1 MRWRTRL
8 AIKIGSVPW
17 MPRLLPLIVR
27 CDNAVQTVTGQRCGL
42 LDIAGLPNVT
52 LLTTGRRSGVRRV
65 TRLLA
70 APTGSGWLIAGSYF
84 GGPRTPQWVFNL
96 RAVDR
101 AAVVDHGRRIAVVV
115 SELGGDERHAG
126 WQRLRAV
133 WPNFSL
139 YERRTDRQIPVF
151 ELVRD

>member
-8 AIKIGSVPW
+8 AITIGSVPW
-17 MPRLLPLIVR
+17 MPRVLPLIVR
-27 CDNAVQTVTGQRCGL
+27 CDNAVQAVTGQRYGL
-42 LDIAGLPNVT
+42 LDIAGLPKLT
-52 LLTTGRRSGVRRV
+52 LLTTGRRSGVQRS

-70 APTGSGWLIAGSYF
+70 VRTGSGWLIAGSYF

-101 AAVVDHGRRIAVVV
+101 AAVVDHGRRISVAVA
-115 SELGGDERHAG
+115 ELGGDERRAG
-126 WQRLRAV
+126 WERLRAL
-133 WPNFSL
+133 WPNFAL

-151 ELVRD
+151 ELIRD